1 MNVPEVQFP
10 PVSSRTERTT
20 TWLGLALAVTF
31 TVCFITGLIS
41 HFIQHPASWAHGW
54 WPSRPAWLYRV
65 SQGLHVTTG
74 LVSIPLLGLKLWSV
88 APKFWKKVTPG
99 DVRDIA
105 ERISVLVL
113 IAGAG
118 FQLLTG
124 LFNVAEAYR
133 WKFFFPSAHY
143 AVSWVTIGALIIHIA
158 VKLPIVKRALN
169 SPPPPE
175 EDASVPP
182 PGSGGPAEEAS
193 PGKTRASAGL
203 GRRGVLALAG
213 GAVGMTILATTGDKV
228 ALLSG
233 VSALSQRSGNGS
245 QGLPV
250 NQTANGVRV
259 IDQITDPDWAL
270 VLDRS
275 ALDGAGHARLAL
287 SLDALMALPQHR
299 ARLPIACVEG
309 WSVTA
314 DWEGVSLRTL
324 LELLDPA
331 LLEGSGHRLRMNS
344 LAKSLYGVSEVSAR
358 LAGDPD
364 AMIALRLNGEVL
376 NQDHGFPARLIA
388 PNRPGAMQ
396 TKWLGTIEV
405 LA

>member
-10 PVSSRTERTT
+10 TVSSRTERTT

-54 WPSRPAWLYRV
+54 WPNGPAWFYRV

-99 DVRDIA
+99 DIRDIA
-105 ERISVLVL
+105 ERVSILVL
-113 IAGAG
+113 IAGSG

-143 AVSWVTIGALIIHIA
+143 AVSWVTIGALIIHIS
-158 VKLPIVKRALN
+158 VKLPIIKRALGS
-169 SPPPPE
+169 SPPPDDDDAPPAGPE
-175 EDASVPP
+175 ATE
-182 PGSGGPAEEAS
+182 PAA
-193 PGKTRASAGL
+193 PAGGL

-213 GAVGMTILATTGDKV
+213 GAVGMTILATTGDKIS
-228 ALLSG
+228 LLSG

-250 NQTANGVRV
+250 NQTAKGLQV

-270 VLDRS
+270 MLDRS
-275 ALDGAGHARLAL
+275 ALGGAGESQLAL
-287 SLDALMALPQHR
+287 SLNELRALPQHR

-309 WSVTA
+309 WSVNA

-331 LLEGSGHRLRMNS
+331 LLQGQGRRLRMNS

-358 LAGDPD
+358 LAADPD

-388 PNRPGAMQ
+388 PNRPGVMQ

>member
-1 MNVPEVQFP
+1 MRLSEVAYP
-10 PVSSRTERTT
+10 PISSRQERTT
-20 TWLGLALAVTF
+20 SWLGLALAFSF
-31 TVCFITGLIS
+31 TVCFVTGLIS
-41 HFIQHPASWAHGW
+41 HFIQHPQPWAYDW
-54 WPSRPAWLYRV
+54 WPTGPTWFYRV

-74 LVSIPLLGLKLWSV
+74 LISIPLLGLKLWSV
-88 APKFWKKVTPG
+88 APKFWKKLAPG
-99 DVRDIA
+99 DLRDIL
-105 ERISVLVL
+105 ERVSILVL
-113 IAGAG
+113 IAGSG

-124 LFNVAEAYR
+124 MFNVAEAYQ

-143 AVSWVTIGALIIHIA
+143 AVSWVTIGALLIHIA
-158 VKLPIVKRALN
+158 VKLPIIRRALGS
-169 SPPPPE
+169 SPPPADSADDVDDIDDGNVDSTE
-175 EDASVPP
+175 SKA
-182 PGSGGPAEEAS
+182 PAE
-193 PGKTRASAGL
+193 GL

-213 GAVGMTILATTGDKV
+213 GAVGMTILATTGDKI

-250 NQTANGVRV
+250 NQTAKGVQV
-259 IDQITDPDWAL
+259 IEQITDPDWAL

-275 ALDGAGHARLAL
+275 ALGGTGEAKLAL
-287 SLDALMALPQHR
+287 SLDDLRALPQHR

-309 WSVTA
+309 WSVNA
-314 DWEGVSLRTL
+314 DWEGVSIRTL
-324 LELLDPA
+324 LDLLDPA
-331 LLEGSGHRLRMNS
+331 LVNQGRRLRMNS
-344 LAKSLYGVSEVSAR
+344 LAKTLYGVSEVSGR
-358 LAGDPD
+358 LAADPD

-396 TKWLGTIEV
+396 TKWLESIEI